1 VSFLSNGFWRGVIA
15 GSIIGGIVGVLM
27 SPKVP
32 DETRE
37 RWVDRGRQLRNRAE
51 RLIRRA
57 RNDIDEA
64 LEER

>member
-1 VSFLSNGFWRGVIA
+1 LSNGFWRGVIA
-15 GSIIGGIVGVLM
+15 GSIIGGIVGALLA
-27 SPKVP
+27 PQVP

-37 RWVDRGRQLRNRAE
+37 RWMDRGKQLRNRAE